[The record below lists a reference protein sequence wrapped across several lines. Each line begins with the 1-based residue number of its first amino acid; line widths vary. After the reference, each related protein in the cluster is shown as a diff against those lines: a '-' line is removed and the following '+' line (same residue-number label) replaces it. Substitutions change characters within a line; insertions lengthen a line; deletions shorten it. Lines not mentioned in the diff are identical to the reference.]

1 MLFSGE
7 VSAGDKDSGV
17 SSRKGIVKITE
28 LGLMEREESRVREVE
43 SHDCYL
49 V

>member
-17 SSRKGIVKITE
+17 SSRYGIVKITE
-28 LGLMEREESRVREVE
+28 VRTMEREGSRVREVE